1 MSGDITPEVIEM
13 ERTHLRAP
21 ISQIVH
27 RHDIPSASL
36 VQICQKSANDGRAE
50 VSDVEALR
58 DVRRRVLDHD
68 FLARAGRV
76 RAILGLARW
85 RVMREP
91 MDLRQ
96 HGADEGRCLEH
107 EMQERLVMCDR
118 LDVIVRLELHAIDT
132 ECGKRAASR
141 EKRQSSVSRSGGK
154 NIRVCSRI
162 VHTPGR

>member
-1 MSGDITPEVIEM
+1 
-13 ERTHLRAP
+13 
-21 ISQIVH
+21 
-27 RHDIPSASL
+27 
-36 VQICQKSANDGRAE
+36 

-76 RAILGLARW
+76 RAILGFARW
-85 RVMREP
+85 RVVREP
-91 MDLRQ
+91 VDLRQ

-118 LDVIVRLELHAIDT
+118 LDVIVRLELHAIDAE
-132 ECGKRAASR
+132 ECGERAASR
-141 EKRQSSVSRSGGK
+141 DRRQSSVSRSGGR
-154 NIRVCSRI
+154 NTRVGSRI